1 VKIGVPKEMRPGERR
16 VALIPEAVK
25 RLAGKGHE
33 VLVERDAGSA
43 AGWRDADYEE
53 AGAQIVADAD
63 AAWAADLVAKVE
75 RPTPEEAGRLRSG
88 LILVAMFQHL
98 AHRDEME
105 KLAAAGVTAFAMD
118 WMPRTTRAQDM
129 DARSSMSTIQGYKAV
144 LMAADALPRFMPMLM
159 TAAGTVAPAQVLII
173 GAGVA
178 GLSAIA
184 TARRLGGQVE
194 GFDVRPAT
202 REQVESLGARFLPMD
217 VELEDAQDEHG
228 YAKAQ
233 DEKIL
238 ELERQTFAR
247 RLPTRDIVIS
257 TALIP
262 GQQPPLLLTA
272 DMVRTMRPG
281 SVIVDLAA
289 AFGGNCEHTVAG
301 EAVVRDGVTIIG
313 YTDMESRVAF
323 HASQM
328 YARNVSNYLLHLLKD
343 GPPNLEVDDE
353 LVRFPLITHG
363 GRVVVPGG
371 GGS

>member
-1 VKIGVPKEMRPGERR
+1 MKIGVPKEVRPRERR

-25 RLAGKGHE
+25 RLVGKGHE
-33 VLVERDAGSA
+33 VIVQQGAGES
-43 AGWRDADYEE
+43 AGWRDTDYRE
-53 AGAQIVADAD
+53 AGARTVA
-63 AAWAADLVAKVE
+63 AAEEAWGAELVTKVE
-75 RPTPEEAGRLRSG
+75 RPTAEETGLLRPG

-98 AHRDEME
+98 AHPEAME
-105 KLAAAGVTAFAMD
+105 SLATAGVSALAMD

-159 TAAGTVAPAQVLII
+159 TAAGTVAPAQVLVI

-184 TARRLGGQVE
+184 TARRLGAQVE

-217 VELEDAQDEHG
+217 LELEDAQDEQG

-233 DEKIL
+233 DEKVL
-238 ELERQTFAR
+238 ELERQTFAK

-301 EAVVRDGVTIIG
+301 ETVVREGVTVIG
-313 YTDMESRVAF
+313 HTDLESRVAV

-328 YARNVSNYLLHLLKD
+328 YARNVSTYLLHLLKD
-343 GPPNLEVDDE
+343 GAPNLEADDE